1 MPEMQLPPV
10 LFHAAALILGLCL
23 GSFYNVC
30 VHRYLTGQSVV
41 SPGSHCPA
49 CGHVL
54 SWWENIPV
62 LSYVLLGARCRSC
75 RGRIHWRYPAVE
87 LLSGL
92 LSLLFAL
99 KFGPTLQWA
108 VYMVFLGIF
117 LVASF
122 IDLGSFILPDVLTYP
137 AAALALCTPLFLP
150 VDWLETVLGGLSG
163 AGIFFLLQQFY
174 QRVRGIDALG
184 TGDVK
189 LMLSLGALV
198 GLSML
203 PLMILLSALCALA
216 VAMVYLRRPDGQGLR
231 TAIPFGPFL
240 CLGAV
245 LTLLWGENL
254 LVWITG
260 I

>member
-1 MPEMQLPPV
+1 MVEPFLPPV
-10 LFHAAALILGLCL
+10 FFYVVALVLGLCL

-30 VHRYLTGQSVV
+30 VHRYLVGQSVV
-41 SPGSHCPA
+41 RPGSHCPA

-62 LSYVLLGARCRSC
+62 LSYFLLRGRCRSC
-75 RGRIHWRYPAVE
+75 KGKIHWRYPAVE
-87 LLSGL
+87 LLSGIL
-92 LSLLFAL
+92 ALLFAL
-99 KFGPTLQWA
+99 KFGCTVQWLT
-108 VYMVFLGIF
+108 YMVFLGVF

-122 IDLGSFILPDVLTYP
+122 IDLDSFILPDILTYP
-137 AAALALCTPLFLP
+137 AAVLALSTPLFLP
-150 VDWLETVLGGLSG
+150 VDWLDTLLGGLCG
-163 AGIFFLLQQFY
+163 AGVFFLLQQFY
-174 QRVRGIDALG
+174 LRLRGIDALG
-184 TGDVK
+184 TGDIK

-198 GLSML
+198 GLAML

-216 VAMVYLRRPDGQGLR
+216 IAVIYLRRPEGQGLR

-254 LVWITG
+254 LVLITG